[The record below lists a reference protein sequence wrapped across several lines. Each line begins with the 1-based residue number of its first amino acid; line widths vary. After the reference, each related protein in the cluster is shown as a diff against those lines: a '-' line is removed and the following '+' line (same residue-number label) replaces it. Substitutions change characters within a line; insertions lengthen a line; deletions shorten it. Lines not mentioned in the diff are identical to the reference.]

1 MKLGV
6 EKIPARPCAG
16 RDVGRGSVAAVVSLV
31 TVSLETERAD
41 GNTLVSVLGGF
52 GCLAFAS
59 IGWVGSGSVDG
70 VDRGGGG
77 CKGRGGEERRR
88 GSRAR
93 EGGRECH
100 DIRNRAYTICLEY
113 KAGDSYVH
121 AYVYV
126 CINVCG
132 HSDTTCTYVRTYT
145 FVCTMYVHVQY
156 CTYVPTYVCMY
167 VITRT
172 EQYSQSRKQCFFSLF
187 PKCTVPCEALI
198 ASQCMHVRTYV
209 QAFLSMLKCLTMV

>member
-52 GCLAFAS
+52 GCLVFAS

-70 VDRGGGG
+70 VDREGGG
-77 CKGRGGEERRR
+77 CKGRRGEERRQ
-88 GSRAR
+88 G
-93 EGGRECH
+93 
-100 DIRNRAYTICLEY
+100 
-113 KAGDSYVH
+113 AGQGKGEESVRISGTEPTLSALSTRQGIATYMH
-121 AYVYV
+121 MYV

-156 CTYVPTYVCMY
+156 CTYVPTYVCM
-167 VITRT
+167 
-172 EQYSQSRKQCFFSLF
+172 
-187 PKCTVPCEALI
+187 
-198 ASQCMHVRTYV
+198 
-209 QAFLSMLKCLTMV
+209 

>member
-1 MKLGV
+1 MNYRDTIEYRECCLSYYRNSKKALSLSTTRYSYCIKPCTHTHARTHAHTRIRTHAHPHTHTFSNLSGSKASAVATGPKVGVKLGV

-77 CKGRGGEERRR
+77 CKGRRGEERRW

-93 EGGRECH
+93 EGGRECQ
-100 DIRNRAYTICLEY
+100 DIRNRDYTICLEY

-121 AYVYV
+121 AYV
-126 CINVCG
+126 
-132 HSDTTCTYVRTYT
+132 R
-145 FVCTMYVHVQY
+145 MYKY
-156 CTYVPTYVCMY
+156 MWT
-167 VITRT
+167 
-172 EQYSQSRKQCFFSLF
+172 
-187 PKCTVPCEALI
+187 
-198 ASQCMHVRTYV
+198 
-209 QAFLSMLKCLTMV
+209 

>member
-52 GCLAFAS
+52 GCLVFAS

-77 CKGRGGEERRR
+77 CKGRRGEERRGEERR
-88 GSRAR
+88 GEERR
-93 EGGRECH
+93 GDRG
-100 DIRNRAYTICLEY
+100 
-113 KAGDSYVH
+113 AGQGKGEESVMISGTEPTLSALSTRQGIATYMH
-121 AYVYV
+121 MYV

-145 FVCTMYVHVQY
+145 FVCTMYVH
-156 CTYVPTYVCMY
+156 MY
-167 VITRT
+167 VR
-172 EQYSQSRKQCFFSLF
+172 
-187 PKCTVPCEALI
+187 
-198 ASQCMHVRTYV
+198 M
-209 QAFLSMLKCLTMV
+209 

>member
-1 MKLGV
+1 MYSYCIKPCTHTHARTHARTRIRTHTHTHTFSNLSGSKASAVATGPKVGVKLGV

-52 GCLAFAS
+52 GCLVFAS

-77 CKGRGGEERRR
+77 CKGRRGEERRR

-100 DIRNRAYTICLEY
+100 NIRNRDYTICLEY

-121 AYVYV
+121 AYV
-126 CINVCG
+126 
-132 HSDTTCTYVRTYT
+132 R
-145 FVCTMYVHVQY
+145 MYK
-156 CTYVPTYVCMY
+156 CMW
-167 VITRT
+167 T
-172 EQYSQSRKQCFFSLF
+172 
-187 PKCTVPCEALI
+187 
-198 ASQCMHVRTYV
+198 
-209 QAFLSMLKCLTMV
+209 